1 MEKIKCFPII
11 LFLIIFSINCFSQSD
26 STVTVPKKYKRL
38 TVGFEIDALPYIT
51 GGYYASVWLGFKKQK
66 QRLRPVYAKVNVPE
80 FLLDEY
86 FNRNTLIVYAIVVDY
101 FFKPNFEKFWIG
113 TGIEYWDGEIENMF
127 SETAKYNNW
136 IFTLGGGY
144 VWKFWDN
151 LYINPWVAGH
161 LRIAG
166 DEEVQVGLITFYTP
180 FITPEISLKL
190 GWNF

>member
-1 MEKIKCFPII
+1 MEKIKYFPII
-11 LFLIIFSINCFSQSD
+11 LLIIFSFNCFGQSD
-26 STVTVPKKYKRL
+26 STATVSKKYKRL

-51 GGYYASVWLGFKKQK
+51 GGYYFSAWLGFKKQQ

-80 FLLDEY
+80 FMYDTEA
-86 FNRNTLIVYAIVVDY
+86 FDRNTIWVYAIVVDY
-101 FFKPNFEKFWIG
+101 FFKPDFKGFWIG
-113 TGIEYWDGEIENMF
+113 TGIEYWDGEIEDKF

-136 IFTLGGGY
+136 IFTLGTGY

-151 LYINPWVAGH
+151 LYINPWVAAH
-161 LRIAG
+161 VRIAG
-166 DEEVQVGLITFYTP
+166 DEEVPVGSYTFLTP